1 MPAASAHSKQSI
13 SMHAKIVRRRVATQA
28 KSPTCTPPPPPPHC
42 ALVRQQPIPMSKT
55 TSADDGLAPSTAVAS
70 AGVAVA
76 SSSPQQGSTLQR
88 DITAADGM
96 VDAARRAELEAL
108 LTEKEALL
116 QCRLVEHQRLQAENA
131 ALAQECRELRT
142 KYKVNAQRDA
152 NYQRRMVHH
161 EARRSRLRS
170 AAVTAVRASAI
181 KKRRA
186 ASRYLRTL
194 PKPAPVARAPSQPW
208 NMTPKLPQP
217 ARKRRRRKL
226 NRTRQRQRST
236 KLPCSP
242 MPCLL
247 SVKLRSS
254 ATAAHD
260 PSPEVTA
267 ARRCRNAVAHPQLT
281 LARVLDALEVL
292 RNSEADTVSAMKR
305 LLAAARC
312 AFDTD
317 EEFDT
322 AMAAFRSV

>member
-1 MPAASAHSKQSI
+1 
-13 SMHAKIVRRRVATQA
+13 
-28 KSPTCTPPPPPPHC
+28 
-42 ALVRQQPIPMSKT
+42 MSKT
-55 TSADDGLAPSTAVAS
+55 TSTNDGLAPDA
-70 AGVAVA
+70 
-76 SSSPQQGSTLQR
+76 
-88 DITAADGM
+88 
-96 VDAARRAELEAL
+96 AARRAELEAL
-108 LTEKEALL
+108 LAEKEARL

-170 AAVTAVRASAI
+170 AAVTAVRASADQEEARCI
-181 KKRRA
+181 KISADLAKTSARRTGTISTLEHDAKTAA
-186 ASRYLRTL
+186 ASAQ
-194 PKPAPVARAPSQPW
+194 KAEEEAE
-208 NMTPKLPQP
+208 KD
-217 ARKRRRRKL
+217 K
-226 NRTRQRQRST
+226 
-236 KLPCSP
+236 
-242 MPCLL
+242 
-247 SVKLRSS
+247 
-254 ATAAHD
+254 ATAEVYKAAVQSNALLVVGEAAKFCHRSARSQQAAD
-260 PSPEVTA
+260 PEVTA